1 MNRQTIMLIAMVV
14 VLGVFFRDTIMQLFS
29 KRSAV
34 LPSLSK
40 PSAAPKEGIDDSAIR
55 TLLDGSGVDSLAF
68 GPDKWSS
75 DFFQDRTKLFESW
88 FRVTGISKG
97 PNGYMAIIN
106 EEIIKE
112 GQTMRG
118 FRVTKIQDDHVHMI
132 KNKDKITLELIK

>member
-29 KRSAV
+29 KGSAV

-40 PSAAPKEGIDDSAIR
+40 PSAAPKEGIDDCASRA
-55 TLLDGSGVDSLAF
+55 LLAEAGVDSLAF
-68 GPDKWSS
+68 GTDQWSS

-97 PNGYMAIIN
+97 PSGYMAIVN

-112 GQTMRG
+112 GHTLLG

-132 KNKDKITLELIK
+132 KNKDKIILELIQ

>member
-14 VLGVFFRDTIMQLFS
+14 GLGVFFSDTIMQLFS
-29 KRSAV
+29 KESAA

-40 PSAAPKEGIDDSAIR
+40 PSSPKGIDDSAIR
-55 TLLDGSGVDSLAF
+55 ALLDEAGADSLAF
-68 GPDKWSS
+68 GPDQWSS

-88 FRVTGISKG
+88 FKVTGISKG
-97 PNGYMAIIN
+97 PSGYMAIVN

-112 GQTMRG
+112 GHTMRG

-132 KNKDKITLELIK
+132 KNKDKIILELIQ

>member
-14 VLGVFFRDTIMQLFS
+14 VLGVFFSDMIMQLFS
-29 KRSAV
+29 KGAAA

-40 PSAAPKEGIDDSAIR
+40 PSSPKGIDDSAIR
-55 TLLDGSGVDSLAF
+55 ALLDEAGVDSLAF
-68 GPDKWSS
+68 GPDQWSN
-75 DFFQDRTKLFESW
+75 DFFQNRTKLFESW
-88 FRVTGISKG
+88 FKVTGISRG

-112 GQTMRG
+112 GHTMLG

-132 KNKDKITLELIK
+132 KNKDKIILELIK